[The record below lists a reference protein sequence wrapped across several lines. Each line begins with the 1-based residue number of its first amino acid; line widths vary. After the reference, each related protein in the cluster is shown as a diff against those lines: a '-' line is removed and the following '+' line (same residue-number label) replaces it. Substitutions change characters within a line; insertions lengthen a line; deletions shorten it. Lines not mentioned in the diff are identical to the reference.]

1 MAHDRDLARLAR
13 QMRGRA
19 PLRASLLLFVV
30 LSCIAS
36 AVTWAALTEI
46 DDATRAEA
54 RVVPSGDI
62 QIIEAAEAGVLQ
74 SLHVAEGDMVEAGA
88 PLMDLD
94 GVLLDSQLDQERQRA
109 YGLRARIIRL
119 EAEIAGTALVFDKD
133 LLTHAPELVASE
145 TALWQGRAAALQA
158 QIDILERQRLQR
170 AQDLREGEAERGIA
184 ERTLAVL
191 GEERDMIA
199 PLVARGME
207 PATTLLAL
215 RRSEADWQGRRGR
228 ALAVLERQ
236 AGALAEIDD
245 RIAAE
250 HSRARAAALDDLAR
264 ATAELAAL
272 RPALPALQSRAQR
285 ARITAPVRGIVNRLH
300 RTTAGATA
308 RPGDPLAE
316 IVPVGDTPVVEA
328 WLRPADIAF
337 LHPGQAVRV
346 QITAYDAARY
356 GRLDGEILR
365 IGADAVR
372 RSDRDTEDVFVVEI
386 RTSGSLTDADG
397 TPVAIIPGMMAQVDI
412 LTGRKTVLD
421 YLIRPVLRLRDSAL
435 RD

>member
-109 YGLRARIIRL
+109 YGLRARITRL
-119 EAEIAGTALVFDKD
+119 EAEIAGTALVFDED

-184 ERTLAVL
+184 ELTLAVL

-215 RRSEADWQGRRGR
+215 RRSEADWQGRHGR

>member
-1 MAHDRDLARLAR
+1 MAGDRDLARLAR

-19 PLRASLLLFVV
+19 PLRASLLLFTVV
-30 LSCIAS
+30 ACLVS
-36 AVTWAALTEI
+36 AFAWAALTEI
-46 DDATRAEA
+46 DDATRADA

-62 QIIEAAEAGVLQ
+62 QVIEAAEAGILEA
-74 SLHVAEGDMVEAGA
+74 LHVAEGDLVEPGA
-88 PLMDLD
+88 ALMDMD

-109 YGLRARIIRL
+109 YGLRARIARL
-119 EAEIAGTALVFDKD
+119 NAEIADSTLVFDED
-133 LLTHAPELVASE
+133 LLRHAPEVAASE
-145 TALWQGRAAALQA
+145 TALWQGRAVALQA
-158 QIDILERQRLQR
+158 QIDILERQRIQR
-170 AQDLREGEAERGIA
+170 VQDIRGGEADRGIA
-184 ERTLAVL
+184 AQTLAVL
-191 GEERDMIA
+191 TEERNMMA

-215 RRSEADWQGRRGR
+215 RRSEADWQGRHDR
-228 ALAVLERQ
+228 ALAALDRQ

-250 HSRARAAALDDLAR
+250 RSRARAEALDDLAR
-264 ATAELAAL
+264 ATADLAAL
-272 RPALPALQSRAQR
+272 RPALPALQSRAGR
-285 ARITAPVRGIVNRLH
+285 ARITTPVRGIVNRLH
-300 RTTAGATA
+300 RTTPGATA

-337 LHPGQAVRV
+337 LHPGQPVRV

-372 RSDRDTEDVFVVEI
+372 RSERDTEDVFVVEI
-386 RTSGSLTDADG
+386 RTRGTLKDADG
-397 TPVAIIPGMMAQVDI
+397 SPVAIIPGMMAQVDI

-421 YLIRPVLRLRDSAL
+421 YLIRPVLRLRDRAL
-435 RD
+435 RE

>member
-1 MAHDRDLARLAR
+1 MAHDRDLAHLAR

-109 YGLRARIIRL
+109 YGLRARITRL
-119 EAEIAGTALVFDKD
+119 KAEIAGTALVFDED

-215 RRSEADWQGRRGR
+215 RRSEADWQGRHGR

-250 HSRARAAALDDLAR
+250 RSRARAAALDDLAR

-272 RPALPALQSRAQR
+272 RPALPALQRRAQR

-300 RTTAGATA
+300 RTTPGATA
-308 RPGDPLAE
+308 RPGDALAE
-316 IVPVGDTPVVEA
+316 IVPVGDTPVVKA

-337 LHPGQAVRV
+337 LYPGQTVRV

-372 RSDRDTEDVFVVEI
+372 RSERDTEDVFVVEI
-386 RTSGSLTDADG
+386 RTRGTLSDADG
-397 TPVAIIPGMMAQVDI
+397 APVAIIPGMMAQVDI